1 MPETRVERLLFLLG
15 LGVTGVL
22 VAVVILGRHPSERA
36 SPATPTTTPPTTVS
50 VTSTSFSTPTTTAR
64 TPTTAP
70 TTTSQT
76 TTPAVTTTGT
86 ASQTRL
92 AVTARAD
99 TWVSIRRDTPTGA
112 VLFEGTLAAGD
123 SRSFSG
129 AKFAVRFGAAANVQA
144 KLDGRPLSLPGGT
157 YSTTITRAGLGPRSA

>member
-1 MPETRVERLLFLLG
+1 
-15 LGVTGVL
+15 
-22 VAVVILGRHPSERA
+22 
-36 SPATPTTTPPTTVS
+36 
-50 VTSTSFSTPTTTAR
+50 VTSTSFYTPTTTER
-64 TPTTAP
+64 TTTTAP
-70 TTTSQT
+70 TTTSPTTTSPT

-86 ASQTRL
+86 GSQTRL